1 MRKVYIAITAWIIIV
16 AIVVVVLR
24 RLPHTIPFETVSGIE
39 FWNAGTGNWQSNV
52 NIMSDGTFTAQGHD
66 LDMGINGE
74 GYPGGTMWMMD
85 GGGSLSDLKK
95 INNYTYK
102 ATVKSTYSNIHKTE
116 YDGESGGGWRYVYGD
131 ISLKEGDVIY
141 IYPPGTLTREI
152 PEDYFD
158 LVSVKLGHKW
168 KYEHQQ
174 TDFYAMYI
182 VADDH
187 HMGFVGYK

>member
-39 FWNAGTGNWQSNV
+39 FWNAGTGNWRSNV

-85 GGGSLSDLKK
+85 GGGMSIVTYLLKRAMSS
-95 INNYTYK
+95 I
-102 ATVKSTYSNIHKTE
+102 ST
-116 YDGESGGGWRYVYGD
+116 RRV
-131 ISLKEGDVIY
+131 L
-141 IYPPGTLTREI
+141 
-152 PEDYFD
+152 
-158 LVSVKLGHKW
+158 
-168 KYEHQQ
+168 
-174 TDFYAMYI
+174 
-182 VADDH
+182 
-187 HMGFVGYK
+187 